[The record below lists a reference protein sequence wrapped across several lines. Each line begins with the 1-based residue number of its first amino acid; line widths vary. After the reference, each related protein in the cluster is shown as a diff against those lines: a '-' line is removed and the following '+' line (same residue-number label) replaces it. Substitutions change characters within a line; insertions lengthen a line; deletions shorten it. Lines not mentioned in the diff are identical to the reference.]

1 MSDLGSIPSAGCLAC
16 YVACQ
21 TQKHYRIM
29 AFKNCTKCGASV
41 PTGSTTCPQCGNPM
55 GQNKNNPK
63 RKMWTII
70 IAAAVVVVG
79 LCCVLILTLSKGCAK
94 KAPSI
99 DLDPA
104 RSGQSDT
111 TGVESEIDEN
121 LVQLTPE
128 FIEAIQKYDG
138 LSLFSE
144 GYAAVCKNGKW
155 GYIDKTGQE
164 VIPCKYT
171 WANTFHEGL
180 ASVRISFDSGY
191 GFIDTTGRE
200 VIRHRREIAVPG
212 EFSEGLVVVKNEFN
226 DHFFV
231 LDREGRKVF
240 QGTYGEGNYAPYTSL
255 GMMPYVYPAYIEKF
269 IDGKLYIPKGESGY
283 NVYDTKGNKVKEV
296 SDSEMEQITKR
307 ATAGQA
313 QTFTHTLYTDKM
325 YGGMGEIVLWGVKDA
340 NGKIIVP
347 AEYDK
352 ASIYFEPEKIDLTD
366 GVIPV
371 VLIEYSGI
379 SYMGE
384 WLGICPDD
392 GSVEH
397 YGYVDLKGNDTFPK
411 GLKERCAKSRL
422 KAIELYKA
430 KAAAEEAEAEAAR
443 AVAET
448 SKAVTNALGDDV
460 AVAADE

>member
-1 MSDLGSIPSAGCLAC
+1 
-16 YVACQ
+16 
-21 TQKHYRIM
+21 M
-29 AFKNCTKCGASV
+29 ALKNCIKCGASV
-41 PTGSTTCPQCGNPM
+41 PEGSATCPQCGNPM
-55 GQNKNNPK
+55 GQNTNNPK
-63 RKMWTII
+63 RKMWTTII
-70 IAAAVVVVG
+70 VAAIVVAG
-79 LCCVLILTLSKGCAK
+79 LCCVQFFTPSKGYAK
-94 KAPSI
+94 EDPSS
-99 DLDPA
+99 DLA
-104 RSGQSDT
+104 LVRSEQSAT

-128 FIEAIQKYDG
+128 FIDAIQKYDD

-144 GYAAVCKNGKW
+144 GYAAVCKDGKW

-164 VIPCKYT
+164 VIPCQYD
-171 WANTFHEGL
+171 WANPFHEGL
-180 ASVRISFDSGY
+180 ASVLSSYGSGY

-212 EFSEGLVVVKNEFN
+212 DFSEGLVVVKNEGN

-231 LDREGRKVF
+231 LDKEGRKVF
-240 QGTYGEGNYAPYTSL
+240 QGSYGKGSYAPYSSF
-255 GMMPYVYPAYIEKF
+255 GMMPYAAPIYIEKF

-325 YGGMGEIVLWGVKDA
+325 YGGMMGEIVLWGVKDA

-352 ASIYFEPEKIDLTD
+352 ASIYFEPEKIDLTN

-411 GLKERCAKSRL
+411 GLKERCKQSRL
-422 KAIELYKA
+422 RAIERYKVKEA
-430 KAAAEEAEAEAAR
+430 KE
-443 AVAET
+443 VAEGEGEWT
-448 SKAVTNALGDDV
+448 
-460 AVAADE
+460 E

>member
-1 MSDLGSIPSAGCLAC
+1 
-16 YVACQ
+16 
-21 TQKHYRIM
+21 
-29 AFKNCTKCGASV
+29 
-41 PTGSTTCPQCGNPM
+41 M
-55 GQNKNNPK
+55 GQHENNPK
-63 RKMWTII
+63 RKMWTAI

-104 RSGQSDT
+104 RSEQSDT

-128 FIEAIQKYDG
+128 FIKAIQKYDQ

-164 VIPCKYT
+164 VIPCKYD
-171 WANTFHEGL
+171 WANPFHEGL
-180 ASVRISFDSGY
+180 ASVRFSYDSGY

-200 VIRHRREIAVPG
+200 VIRHRREIEIPG

-231 LDREGRKVF
+231 LDKEGRKVF
-240 QGTYGEGNYAPYTSL
+240 QGAYGEGHYAPYTSL
-255 GMMPYVYPAYIEKF
+255 GMIPYHAPAYVEKF
-269 IDGKLYIPKGESGY
+269 LDGKLYIPKGESGY
-283 NVYDTKGNKVKEV
+283 KVYNTKGKKIKEV
-296 SDSEMEQITKR
+296 SDSEMERITKR

-313 QTFTHTLYTDKM
+313 QTFTHTLYTGKM
-325 YGGMGEIVLWGVKDA
+325 YGTETCELYLWGVKDA

-347 AEYDK
+347 AEYDE
-352 ASIYFEPEKIDLTD
+352 ASIYIEPKEIDLTN

-371 VLIEYSGI
+371 VLVEYGELSFADRFGI
-379 SYMGE
+379 FIPGE
-384 WLGICPDD
+384 
-392 GSVEH
+392 GSKEH
-397 YGYVDLKGNDTFPK
+397 YGYVDLKGNDTFSK
-411 GLKERCAKSRL
+411 GLKERCKKSRL

-430 KAAAEEAEAEAAR
+430 TVAAEEAEAEAAR

-448 SKAVTNALGDDV
+448 SKAVTNALADDEAGP
-460 AVAADE
+460 AVDEAAQWADEY

>member
-1 MSDLGSIPSAGCLAC
+1 
-16 YVACQ
+16 
-21 TQKHYRIM
+21 M
-29 AFKNCTKCGASV
+29 ALKNCTKCGASV
-41 PTGSTTCPQCGNPM
+41 PEGSATCPQCGNPM
-55 GQNKNNPK
+55 GQNENKPK
-63 RKMWTII
+63 QKMWTAI

-79 LCCVLILTLSKGCAK
+79 VCCILLFMLSKGCTK
-94 KAPSI
+94 KADSV

-128 FIEAIQKYDG
+128 FIDAIKKYDD

-164 VIPCKYT
+164 VIPCKYA

-200 VIRHRREIAVPG
+200 VIRHRREIEVPG
-212 EFSEGLVVVKNEFN
+212 EFSEGLVVVKNENN
-226 DHFFV
+226 DRFFV
-231 LDREGRKVF
+231 LDKEGRKVF
-240 QGTYGEGNYAPYTSL
+240 QGSYGGGNYAPYTSL

-269 IDGKLYIPKGESGY
+269 IDGKLYIPKGTSGY
-283 NVYDTKGNKVKEV
+283 NVYDTKGKKIKEV
-296 SDSEMEQITKR
+296 SDSEMERITKR

-347 AEYDK
+347 AKYDK
-352 ASIYFEPEKIDLTD
+352 ASIYFEPEKIDLTN

-411 GLKERCAKSRL
+411 GLKERCKKSRL
-422 KAIELYKA
+422 RAIELYKA
-430 KAAAEEAEAEAAR
+430 TVAAEEAEAEAAR
-443 AVAET
+443 AVAEG
-448 SKAVTNALGDDV
+448 SKAVTNVLADDE
-460 AVAADE
+460 AVPAVDEAAQWADEY

>member
-1 MSDLGSIPSAGCLAC
+1 MNDLAGRPSAESPARC
-16 YVACQ
+16 VACQ
-21 TQKHYRIM
+21 TQKHYSVM
-29 AFKNCTKCGASV
+29 ALKNCTKCGASV
-41 PTGSTTCPQCGNPM
+41 PEGSATCPQCGNPM
-55 GQNKNNPK
+55 GQNENNPK
-63 RKMWTII
+63 RKMWTTII
-70 IAAAVVVVG
+70 VAAIVVAG
-79 LCCVLILTLSKGCAK
+79 LCCVQFFTPSKGYAK
-94 KAPSI
+94 EDPSS
-99 DLDPA
+99 DLGLV
-104 RSGQSDT
+104 RSEQSNKI
-111 TGVESEIDEN
+111 GPKNKN

-128 FIEAIQKYDG
+128 FIEAIQKYDQ

-155 GYIDKTGQE
+155 GYIDKAGQE
-164 VIPCKYT
+164 VIPCQYD
-171 WANTFHEGL
+171 WANPFHEGL
-180 ASVRISFDSGY
+180 ASVLSSFDSGY

-212 EFSEGLVVVKNEFN
+212 DFSEGLVVVKNEGN

-231 LDREGRKVF
+231 LDKEGRKVF
-240 QGTYGEGNYAPYTSL
+240 QGSYGKGSYAPYSSF
-255 GMMPYVYPAYIEKF
+255 GMMPYAAPIYIEKF

-283 NVYDTKGNKVKEV
+283 NVYDTKGNQVKEV
-296 SDSEMEQITKR
+296 SDSEMDQITKR

-325 YGGMGEIVLWGVKDA
+325 YGGMMGEIVLWGVKDA

-352 ASIYFEPEKIDLTD
+352 ASIYFEPEKIDLTN

-422 KAIELYKA
+422 KAIERYKVQEA
-430 KAAAEEAEAEAAR
+430 KEV
-443 AVAET
+443 AVAEDAM
-448 SKAVTNALGDDV
+448 KAAED
-460 AVAADE
+460 AARWVDED

>member
-1 MSDLGSIPSAGCLAC
+1 
-16 YVACQ
+16 
-21 TQKHYRIM
+21 M
-29 AFKNCTKCGASV
+29 ALKNCTKCGASV
-41 PTGSTTCPQCGNPM
+41 PEGSATCPQCGNPM
-55 GQNKNNPK
+55 AQNTNNPK

-79 LCCVLILTLSKGCAK
+79 LCCVLILTLSKGCTK
-94 KAPSI
+94 KAPSV

-128 FIEAIQKYDG
+128 FIDAIKKYDQ

-164 VIPCKYT
+164 VIPCKYD
-171 WANTFHEGL
+171 WANPFHEGL
-180 ASVRISFDSGY
+180 ASVRISYDSGY

-200 VIRHRREIAVPG
+200 VIRHRREIEVPG

-226 DHFFV
+226 NHFFV

-240 QGTYGEGNYAPYTSL
+240 QGAYGEGHYTPYGSF
-255 GMMPYVYPAYIEKF
+255 GMMPFVYPAYIEKF

-283 NVYDTKGNKVKEV
+283 KVYNTKGKKIKEV
-296 SDSEMEQITKR
+296 SDSEMERITKR

-313 QTFTHTLYTDKM
+313 QTFTHTLYTGKM
-325 YGGMGEIVLWGVKDA
+325 YGIETAELYLWGVKDA
-340 NGKIIVP
+340 NGKIIIP
-347 AEYDK
+347 AEYDQ
-352 ASIYFEPEKIDLTD
+352 ASIYLWPKEIDLTN

-371 VLIEYSGI
+371 VLTEY
-379 SYMGE
+379 GE
-384 WLGICPDD
+384 LSFLQRQAIFVPGE
-392 GSVEH
+392 GSKEH

-411 GLKERCAKSRL
+411 GLKERCKKSRL
-422 KAIELYKA
+422 RAIERYKVQE
-430 KAAAEEAEAEAAR
+430 AAEEAEAEAAR

-460 AVAADE
+460 AVPAADETESWADEY

>member
-1 MSDLGSIPSAGCLAC
+1 
-16 YVACQ
+16 
-21 TQKHYRIM
+21 M
-29 AFKNCTKCGASV
+29 ALKNCTKCGASV
-41 PTGSTTCPQCGNPM
+41 PEGSATCPQCGNPM
-55 GQNKNNPK
+55 GQNENKPK
-63 RKMWTII
+63 QKMWTAI

-79 LCCVLILTLSKGCAK
+79 VCCILLFMLSKGCAK
-94 KAPSI
+94 KAPSVN
-99 DLDPA
+99 LDPT
-104 RSGQSDT
+104 SGQSDT
-111 TGVESEIDEN
+111 TEVESVDEN

-128 FIEAIQKYDG
+128 FIEAIQQYDQ

-155 GYIDKTGQE
+155 GYIDKAGQE
-164 VIPCKYT
+164 VIPCKYD

-180 ASVRISFDSGY
+180 ASVRFSYDSGY

-212 EFSEGLVVVKNEFN
+212 DFSEGLVVVKNEGN

-231 LDREGRKVF
+231 LDKEGRKVF
-240 QGTYGEGNYAPYTSL
+240 QGSYGKGSYAPYSSF
-255 GMMPYVYPAYIEKF
+255 GMMPYAAPIYIEKF

-352 ASIYFEPEKIDLTD
+352 ASIYFEPEKIDLTN

-371 VLIEYSGI
+371 VLIEYRGI

-422 KAIELYKA
+422 KAIERYK
-430 KAAAEEAEAEAAR
+430 AEEAKEV
-443 AVAET
+443 AVAEDAM
-448 SKAVTNALGDDV
+448 KAAED
-460 AVAADE
+460 AARWVDED

>member
-1 MSDLGSIPSAGCLAC
+1 
-16 YVACQ
+16 
-21 TQKHYRIM
+21 
-29 AFKNCTKCGASV
+29 
-41 PTGSTTCPQCGNPM
+41 M
-55 GQNKNNPK
+55 GQNTNNPK

-104 RSGQSDT
+104 RSEQSDT
-111 TGVESEIDEN
+111 TGVESEVDEN

-128 FIEAIQKYDG
+128 FIEAIQKYDQ

-164 VIPCKYT
+164 VIPCKYA
-171 WANTFHEGL
+171 WANPFHEGL
-180 ASVRISFDSGY
+180 ASVRFSYDSGY

-200 VIRHRREIAVPG
+200 VIRHRREIEIPG
-212 EFSEGLVVVKNEFN
+212 EFSEGLVVVKNESN
-226 DHFFV
+226 DRFFV

-240 QGTYGEGNYAPYTSL
+240 QGAYGEGHYAPYTSL
-255 GMMPYVYPAYIEKF
+255 GMIPYHAPAYVEKF
-269 IDGKLYIPKGESGY
+269 MDGKLYIPKGESGY
-283 NVYDTKGNKVKEV
+283 KVYNTKGKKIKEV
-296 SDSEMEQITKR
+296 SDSEMERITKR

-313 QTFTHTLYTDKM
+313 QTFTHTLYTGKV
-325 YGGMGEIVLWGVKDA
+325 YGTETCELYLWGVKDA

-347 AEYDK
+347 AEYDE
-352 ASIYFEPEKIDLTD
+352 ASIYIEPKEIDLTN

-371 VLIEYSGI
+371 VLVEYGELSFADRFGI
-379 SYMGE
+379 FIPGE
-384 WLGICPDD
+384 
-392 GSVEH
+392 GSKEH
-397 YGYVDLKGNDTFPK
+397 YGYVDLKGNDTFSK
-411 GLKERCAKSRL
+411 GLKERCKKSRL

-430 KAAAEEAEAEAAR
+430 TAAAEEAEAEAAR
-443 AVAET
+443 AVAEG
-448 SKAVTNALGDDV
+448 SKAVTNALADDE
-460 AVAADE
+460 AVPAVDEAAQWADEY

>member
-1 MSDLGSIPSAGCLAC
+1 MF
-16 YVACQ
+16 
-21 TQKHYRIM
+21 
-29 AFKNCTKCGASV
+29 FKNCSKCGASV
-41 PTGSTTCPQCGNPM
+41 PSGSAACPQCGNPM
-55 GQNKNNPK
+55 RQNKNKPK
-63 RKMWTII
+63 RKMWIW
-70 IAAAVVVVG
+70 IAVIVVG
-79 LCCVLILTLSKGCAK
+79 GSCVLILTLSKSCAK
-94 KAPSI
+94 NVPSS
-99 DLDPA
+99 DLDLA
-104 RSGQSDT
+104 GFEQSDT
-111 TGVESEIDEN
+111 TGVESEINEN
-121 LVQLTPE
+121 FVQLTPE
-128 FIEAIQKYDG
+128 FIEAIQKYDQ

-155 GYIDKTGQE
+155 GYIDKAGQE
-164 VIPCKYT
+164 VIPCKYD

-180 ASVRISFDSGY
+180 ASVRFSYDSGY

-200 VIRHRREIAVPG
+200 VIRHRPEIEIPG
-212 EFSEGLVVVKNEFN
+212 EFSEGLVVVKNENN
-226 DHFFV
+226 DRFFV
-231 LDREGRKVF
+231 LDKEGRKVF
-240 QGTYGEGNYAPYTSL
+240 QGSYGKGSYAPYSSF
-255 GMMPYVYPAYIEKF
+255 GMMPYAAPIYIEKF

-307 ATAGQA
+307 TTAGQA

-325 YGGMGEIVLWGVKDA
+325 YGEMGEIVLWGVKDA

-352 ASIYFEPEKIDLTD
+352 ASIYFEPEKIDLTN

-411 GLKERCAKSRL
+411 GLKERCRKSRL
-422 KAIELYKA
+422 RAIELYKA

-448 SKAVTNALGDDV
+448 SKAVTNALGDDEPV
-460 AVAADE
+460 PAVDEAAPWADEY

>member
-1 MSDLGSIPSAGCLAC
+1 MNDLAGRPSAESPARC
-16 YVACQ
+16 VACQ
-21 TQKHYRIM
+21 TQKHYSVM
-29 AFKNCTKCGASV
+29 ALKNCTKCGASV
-41 PTGSTTCPQCGNPM
+41 PEGSATCPQCGNPM
-55 GQNKNNPK
+55 GQNENKPK
-63 RKMWTII
+63 QKMWTAI

-79 LCCVLILTLSKGCAK
+79 VCCILLFMLSKGCAK
-94 KAPSI
+94 KAPSVN
-99 DLDPA
+99 LDPT
-104 RSGQSDT
+104 SGQSDT
-111 TGVESEIDEN
+111 TEVESVDEN

-128 FIEAIQKYDG
+128 FIEAIQQYDQ

-155 GYIDKTGQE
+155 GYIDKAGQE
-164 VIPCKYT
+164 VIPCKYD

-180 ASVRISFDSGY
+180 ASVRFSYDSGY

-212 EFSEGLVVVKNEFN
+212 DFSEGLVVVKNEGN

-231 LDREGRKVF
+231 LDKEGRKVF
-240 QGTYGEGNYAPYTSL
+240 QGSYGKGSYAPYSSF
-255 GMMPYVYPAYIEKF
+255 GMMPYAAPIYIEKF

-352 ASIYFEPEKIDLTD
+352 ASIYFEPEKIDLTN

-422 KAIELYKA
+422 KAIERYK
-430 KAAAEEAEAEAAR
+430 AEEAKEV
-443 AVAET
+443 AVAEDAM
-448 SKAVTNALGDDV
+448 KAAED
-460 AVAADE
+460 AARWVDED

>member
-1 MSDLGSIPSAGCLAC
+1 
-16 YVACQ
+16 
-21 TQKHYRIM
+21 M
-29 AFKNCTKCGASV
+29 ALKNCTKCGASV
-41 PTGSTTCPQCGNPM
+41 PEGSATCPQCGNPM
-55 GQNKNNPK
+55 GQNTNNPK

-104 RSGQSDT
+104 RSEQSDT
-111 TGVESEIDEN
+111 TGVESEVDEN

-128 FIEAIQKYDG
+128 FIEAIQKYDQ

-164 VIPCKYT
+164 VIPCKYA
-171 WANTFHEGL
+171 WANPFHEGL
-180 ASVRISFDSGY
+180 ASVRISYDSGY

-200 VIRHRREIAVPG
+200 VIRHRREIEIPG
-212 EFSEGLVVVKNEFN
+212 EFSEGLVVVKNESN
-226 DHFFV
+226 DRFFV

-240 QGTYGEGNYAPYTSL
+240 QGAYGEGHYAPYTSL
-255 GMMPYVYPAYIEKF
+255 GMIPYHAPAYVEKF
-269 IDGKLYIPKGESGY
+269 MDGKLYIPKGESGY
-283 NVYDTKGNKVKEV
+283 KVYNTKGKKIKEV
-296 SDSEMEQITKR
+296 SDSEMERITKR

-313 QTFTHTLYTDKM
+313 QTFTHTLYTGKV
-325 YGGMGEIVLWGVKDA
+325 YGTETCELYLWGVKDA

-347 AEYDK
+347 AEYDE
-352 ASIYFEPEKIDLTD
+352 ASIYIEPKEIDLTN

-371 VLIEYSGI
+371 VLVEYGELSFADRFGI
-379 SYMGE
+379 FIPGE
-384 WLGICPDD
+384 
-392 GSVEH
+392 GSKEH
-397 YGYVDLKGNDTFPK
+397 YGYVDLKGNDTFSK
-411 GLKERCAKSRL
+411 GLKERCKKSRL

-430 KAAAEEAEAEAAR
+430 TAAAEEAEAEAAR
-443 AVAET
+443 AVAEG
-448 SKAVTNALGDDV
+448 SKAVTNALADDE
-460 AVAADE
+460 AVPAVDEAAQWADEY

>member
-1 MSDLGSIPSAGCLAC
+1 
-16 YVACQ
+16 
-21 TQKHYRIM
+21 
-29 AFKNCTKCGASV
+29 
-41 PTGSTTCPQCGNPM
+41 
-55 GQNKNNPK
+55 
-63 RKMWTII
+63 MWIW
-70 IAAAVVVVG
+70 IAVIVVG
-79 LCCVLILTLSKGCAK
+79 GSCVLILTLSKSCAK
-94 KAPSI
+94 NVPSS
-99 DLDPA
+99 DLDLA
-104 RSGQSDT
+104 GFEQSDT
-111 TGVESEIDEN
+111 TGVESEINEN
-121 LVQLTPE
+121 FVQLTPE
-128 FIEAIQKYDG
+128 FIEAIQKYDQ

-155 GYIDKTGQE
+155 GYIDKTGRE
-164 VIPCKYT
+164 VIPCKYD
-171 WANTFHEGL
+171 WANPFHEGL
-180 ASVRISFDSGY
+180 ASVRFSYDSGW
-191 GFIDTTGRE
+191 GFIDTLGHE

-212 EFSEGLVVVKNEFN
+212 DFSEGLVVVKNEGN

-231 LDREGRKVF
+231 LDKEGRKVF
-240 QGTYGEGNYAPYTSL
+240 QGAYGDGHYAPYTSF
-255 GMMPYVYPAYIEKF
+255 GMMPYSAPAYIEKF

-283 NVYDTKGNKVKEV
+283 NVYNTKGKKIQEV

-307 ATAGQA
+307 AYAGQA

-325 YGGMGEIVLWGVKDA
+325 YGGMMGEIVLWGVKDA

-352 ASIYFEPEKIDLTD
+352 ASIYFEPKEIDLSN

-379 SYMGE
+379 SYMSE

-392 GSVEH
+392 GRVEH

-448 SKAVTNALGDDV
+448 SKAVTNALGDDEPV
-460 AVAADE
+460 PAVDEAAPWADEY

>member
-1 MSDLGSIPSAGCLAC
+1 
-16 YVACQ
+16 
-21 TQKHYRIM
+21 
-29 AFKNCTKCGASV
+29 
-41 PTGSTTCPQCGNPM
+41 M
-55 GQNKNNPK
+55 GQNENNPK
-63 RKMWTII
+63 RKMWTAI
-70 IAAAVVVVG
+70 IAVAIVVVG
-79 LCCVLILTLSKGCAK
+79 LCCALILMLSKGCAM
-94 KAPSI
+94 KAGSSDWSI
-99 DLDPA
+99 A

-111 TGVESEIDEN
+111 TDLESEMNEN

-128 FIEAIQKYDG
+128 FIEAVQKYDQ

-155 GYIDKTGQE
+155 GYIDKTGRE
-164 VIPCKYT
+164 VIPCKYD
-171 WANTFHEGL
+171 WANPFHEGL
-180 ASVRISFDSGY
+180 ASVRFSYDSGY

-212 EFSEGLVVVKNEFN
+212 DFSEGLVVVKNEGN

-231 LDREGRKVF
+231 LDKEGRKVF
-240 QGTYGEGNYAPYTSL
+240 QGSYGKGSYAPYSSF
-255 GMMPYVYPAYIEKF
+255 GMMPYAAPIYIEKF

-307 ATAGQA
+307 TTAGQA

-352 ASIYFEPEKIDLTD
+352 ASIYFEPGKIDLTN
-366 GVIPV
+366 GAIPV

-422 KAIELYKA
+422 RAIELYKA
-430 KAAAEEAEAEAAR
+430 QEAKEVAEAEAAR
-443 AVAET
+443 AVAEG
-448 SKAVTNALGDDV
+448 SKAVTNALADDEAEV
-460 AVAADE
+460 AVEAVDEVDSWVGENW

>member
-1 MSDLGSIPSAGCLAC
+1 
-16 YVACQ
+16 
-21 TQKHYRIM
+21 
-29 AFKNCTKCGASV
+29 
-41 PTGSTTCPQCGNPM
+41 M
-55 GQNKNNPK
+55 GQHENNPK
-63 RKMWTII
+63 RKMWTAI

-104 RSGQSDT
+104 RSEQSDT

-128 FIEAIQKYDG
+128 FIKAIQKYDQ

-164 VIPCKYT
+164 VIPCKYA
-171 WANTFHEGL
+171 WANPFHEGL
-180 ASVRISFDSGY
+180 ASVRFSYDSGY

-200 VIRHRREIAVPG
+200 VIRHRREIEIPG
-212 EFSEGLVVVKNEFN
+212 EFSEGLVVVKNESN
-226 DHFFV
+226 DRFFV

-240 QGTYGEGNYAPYTSL
+240 QGAYGEGHYAPYTSL
-255 GMMPYVYPAYIEKF
+255 GMIPYHAPAYVEKF
-269 IDGKLYIPKGESGY
+269 LDGKLYIPKGESGY
-283 NVYDTKGNKVKEV
+283 KVYNTKGKKIKEV
-296 SDSEMEQITKR
+296 SDSEMERITKR

-313 QTFTHTLYTDKM
+313 QTFTHTLYTGKV
-325 YGGMGEIVLWGVKDA
+325 YGTETCELYLWGVKDA

-347 AEYDK
+347 AEYDE
-352 ASIYFEPEKIDLTD
+352 ASIYIEPKEIDLTN

-371 VLIEYSGI
+371 VLVEYGKLSFADRFGI
-379 SYMGE
+379 FIPGE
-384 WLGICPDD
+384 
-392 GSVEH
+392 GSKEH
-397 YGYVDLKGNDTFPK
+397 YGYVDLKGNDTFSK
-411 GLKERCAKSRL
+411 GLKERCKQSRL

-430 KAAAEEAEAEAAR
+430 KVAAEEAEAEAAR
-443 AVAET
+443 AVAEG
-448 SKAVTNALGDDV
+448 SKAVTNALADDE
-460 AVAADE
+460 AVPAVDEAAQWADEY

>member
-1 MSDLGSIPSAGCLAC
+1 M
-16 YVACQ
+16 CQ
-21 TQKHYRIM
+21 
-29 AFKNCTKCGASV
+29 NE
-41 PTGSTTCPQCGNPM
+41 
-55 GQNKNNPK
+55 NKPK
-63 RKMWTII
+63 QKMWTAI

-79 LCCVLILTLSKGCAK
+79 VCCILLFMLSKGCAK
-94 KAPSI
+94 KAPSVN
-99 DLDPA
+99 LDPT
-104 RSGQSDT
+104 SGQSDT
-111 TGVESEIDEN
+111 TEVESVDEN

-128 FIEAIQKYDG
+128 FIEAIQKYDQ

-155 GYIDKTGQE
+155 GYIDKAGQE
-164 VIPCKYT
+164 VIPCKYD

-180 ASVRISFDSGY
+180 ASVRFSYDSGY

-212 EFSEGLVVVKNEFN
+212 DFSEGLVVVKNEGN

-231 LDREGRKVF
+231 LDKEGRKVF
-240 QGTYGEGNYAPYTSL
+240 QGSYGKGSYAPYSSF
-255 GMMPYVYPAYIEKF
+255 GMMPYAAPIYIEKF

-352 ASIYFEPEKIDLTD
+352 ASIYFEPEKIDLTN

-397 YGYVDLKGNDTFPK
+397 YGYVDLKGHDTFPK
-411 GLKERCAKSRL
+411 GLKERCKQSRL
-422 KAIELYKA
+422 RAIERYKVQEA
-430 KAAAEEAEAEAAR
+430 KEV
-443 AVAET
+443 AVAEDAM
-448 SKAVTNALGDDV
+448 KAAED
-460 AVAADE
+460 AARWVDED

>member
-1 MSDLGSIPSAGCLAC
+1 
-16 YVACQ
+16 
-21 TQKHYRIM
+21 M
-29 AFKNCTKCGASV
+29 ALKNCTKCGASV
-41 PTGSTTCPQCGNPM
+41 PEGSATCPQCGNPM
-55 GQNKNNPK
+55 GQNENNPK
-63 RKMWTII
+63 RKMWTTII
-70 IAAAVVVVG
+70 VAAIVVAG
-79 LCCVLILTLSKGCAK
+79 LCCVQFFTPSKGYAK
-94 KAPSI
+94 EDPSS
-99 DLDPA
+99 DLGLV
-104 RSGQSDT
+104 RSEQSNKI
-111 TGVESEIDEN
+111 GPKNKN

-128 FIEAIQKYDG
+128 FIEAIQKYDQ

-155 GYIDKTGQE
+155 GYIDKAGQE
-164 VIPCKYT
+164 VIPCQYD
-171 WANTFHEGL
+171 WANPFHEGL
-180 ASVRISFDSGY
+180 ASVLSSFDSGY

-212 EFSEGLVVVKNEFN
+212 DFSEGLVVVKNEGN

-231 LDREGRKVF
+231 LDKEGRKVF
-240 QGTYGEGNYAPYTSL
+240 QGSYGKGSYAPYSSF
-255 GMMPYVYPAYIEKF
+255 GMMPYAAPIYIEKF

-283 NVYDTKGNKVKEV
+283 NVYDTKGNQVKEV
-296 SDSEMEQITKR
+296 SDSEMDQITKR

-325 YGGMGEIVLWGVKDA
+325 YGGMMGEIVLWGVKDA

-352 ASIYFEPEKIDLTD
+352 ASIYFEPEKIDLTN

-422 KAIELYKA
+422 KAIERYKVQEA
-430 KAAAEEAEAEAAR
+430 KEV
-443 AVAET
+443 AVAEDAM
-448 SKAVTNALGDDV
+448 KAAED
-460 AVAADE
+460 AARWVDED

>member
-1 MSDLGSIPSAGCLAC
+1 
-16 YVACQ
+16 
-21 TQKHYRIM
+21 M
-29 AFKNCTKCGASV
+29 AFNKNCTKCGASV
-41 PTGSTTCPQCGNPM
+41 PEDSTTCPQCGNPM

-200 VIRHRREIAVPG
+200 VIRHRREIEVPG

-283 NVYDTKGNKVKEV
+283 KVYNTKGKKIKEV
-296 SDSEMEQITKR
+296 SDSEMERITKH
-307 ATAGQA
+307 ATADQG
-313 QTFTHTLYTDKM
+313 QTFTQPLKT
-325 YGGMGEIVLWGVKDA
+325 GEIALWGVKDA

-347 AEYDK
+347 AEYDQ
-352 ASIYFEPEKIDLTD
+352 ASIYLEPKEIDLTN

-384 WLGICPDD
+384 WLGICPDE
-392 GSVEH
+392 GSKEYH
-397 YGYVDLKGNDTFPK
+397 GYVDLKGHDTFPK
-411 GLKERCAKSRL
+411 GLKERCKKSRL
-422 KAIELYKA
+422 RAIELYKA
-430 KAAAEEAEAEAAR
+430 KAAVADAEAEAAR

-448 SKAVTNALGDDV
+448 SKAVTNALGDDE
-460 AVAADE
+460 AVAAADVADPWVGEDW

>member
-1 MSDLGSIPSAGCLAC
+1 MNDLAGRPSAESPARC
-16 YVACQ
+16 VACQ
-21 TQKHYRIM
+21 TQKHYSVM
-29 AFKNCTKCGASV
+29 ALKNCTKCGTSV
-41 PTGSTTCPQCGNPM
+41 PEGSATCPQCGNPM
-55 GQNKNNPK
+55 GQNENNPK
-63 RKMWTII
+63 RKMWTTI

-79 LCCVLILTLSKGCAK
+79 VCCVQVFTPSKGYAK
-94 KAPSI
+94 EDPSS
-99 DLDPA
+99 DLGLV
-104 RSGQSDT
+104 RSEQSNKI
-111 TGVESEIDEN
+111 GPKNKN

-128 FIEAIQKYDG
+128 FIEAIQKYED

-144 GYAAVCKNGKW
+144 GYAPVCKDGKW
-155 GYIDKTGQE
+155 GYIDKTGRE
-164 VIPCKYT
+164 VIPCKYD
-171 WANTFHEGL
+171 WANPFHEGL
-180 ASVRISFDSGY
+180 ASVLPSYGSGY
-191 GFIDTTGRE
+191 GFIDTLGRE

-212 EFSEGLVVVKNEFN
+212 DFSEGLVVVKNEGN

-231 LDREGRKVF
+231 LDKEGRKVF
-240 QGTYGEGNYAPYTSL
+240 QGSYGKGSYAPYSSF
-255 GMMPYVYPAYIEKF
+255 GMMPYAAPIYIEKF

-325 YGGMGEIVLWGVKDA
+325 YGGMMGEIVLWGVKDA

-347 AEYDK
+347 AKYDK
-352 ASIYFEPEKIDLTD
+352 ASIYFAPEKIDLTN

-422 KAIELYKA
+422 RAIERYKVKEA
-430 KAAAEEAEAEAAR
+430 KEV
-443 AVAET
+443 AVAEDAM
-448 SKAVTNALGDDV
+448 KAAED
-460 AVAADE
+460 AARWVDED

>member
-1 MSDLGSIPSAGCLAC
+1 
-16 YVACQ
+16 
-21 TQKHYRIM
+21 M

-41 PTGSTTCPQCGNPM
+41 PAGSTTCPQCGNPM
-55 GQNKNNPK
+55 GQSTNNPK
-63 RKMWTII
+63 RKIWMII
-70 IAAAVVVVG
+70 IVAAIVVVG
-79 LCCVLILTLSKGCAK
+79 VCCILLFMLPKGCAK
-94 KAPSI
+94 KAPSV
-99 DLDPA
+99 DLDPT
-104 RSGQSDT
+104 RSAT
-111 TGVESEIDEN
+111 TEVESVDEN

-128 FIEAIQKYDG
+128 FIEAIQKYDQ

-164 VIPCKYT
+164 VIPCKYD
-171 WANTFHEGL
+171 WANTFNEGL
-180 ASVRISFDSGY
+180 ASVRFSYDSGY

-200 VIRHRREIAVPG
+200 VIRHRPEIEIPG
-212 EFSEGLVVVKNEFN
+212 EFSEGLVVVLNENN

-231 LDREGRKVF
+231 LDREGREVF
-240 QGTYGEGNYAPYTSL
+240 QGAYGDGHYAPYTST
-255 GMMPYVYPAYIEKF
+255 GMGLYAYPAYIKKF
-269 IDGKLYIPKGESGY
+269 IDGKLYIPKGESRY

-296 SDSEMEQITKR
+296 SYNEMKQIAKR

-325 YGGMGEIVLWGVKDA
+325 YGGMMGEIVLWGVKDA

-352 ASIYFEPEKIDLTD
+352 ASIYFEPEKIDLTN

-379 SYMGE
+379 SYMSE

-448 SKAVTNALGDDV
+448 SKAVTNALGDDEPV
-460 AVAADE
+460 PAADVADPWVGEDW

>member
-1 MSDLGSIPSAGCLAC
+1 
-16 YVACQ
+16 
-21 TQKHYRIM
+21 M
-29 AFKNCTKCGASV
+29 ASKNCTKCGALV
-41 PTGSTTCPQCGNPM
+41 PAGSAVCPQCGNPM

-63 RKMWTII
+63 RKVWTTVIVVAI
-70 IAAAVVVVG
+70 VVVG
-79 LCCVLILTLSKGCAK
+79 LCCVLILTLSKSCVK
-94 KAPSI
+94 EAPSSNL
-99 DLDPA
+99 DLA
-104 RSGQSDT
+104 GIEQSDT
-111 TGVESEIDEN
+111 TSVQSEINEN
-121 LVQLTPE
+121 FVQLTPE
-128 FIEAIQKYDG
+128 FIEAIQQYDD

-144 GYAAVCKNGKW
+144 GYAAVCKDDKW
-155 GYIDKTGQE
+155 GYIDKTGRE
-164 VIPCKYT
+164 VIPCKYD
-171 WANTFHEGL
+171 WANPFHEGL
-180 ASVRISFDSGY
+180 ASVLPSYGSGF
-191 GFIDTTGRE
+191 GFIDTLGRE
-200 VIRHRREIAVPG
+200 VIRHRPEIEIPG
-212 EFSEGLVVVKNEFN
+212 EFSEDLVVIKNEKN
-226 DHFFV
+226 DRFFV
-231 LDREGRKVF
+231 LDKKGHKVF
-240 QGTYGEGNYAPYTSL
+240 QGTYGDGNYAPYGALRMT
-255 GMMPYVYPAYIEKF
+255 PFVYPAYIEKF

-283 NVYDTKGNKVKEV
+283 NVYNTKGNKIKTV

-352 ASIYFEPEKIDLTD
+352 ASIYFEPERIDLTN

-448 SKAVTNALGDDV
+448 SKAVTNALGDDEAV
-460 AVAADE
+460 AVADVADPWVGEDW

>member
-1 MSDLGSIPSAGCLAC
+1 
-16 YVACQ
+16 
-21 TQKHYRIM
+21 
-29 AFKNCTKCGASV
+29 
-41 PTGSTTCPQCGNPM
+41 M
-55 GQNKNNPK
+55 GQNTNNPK

-128 FIEAIQKYDG
+128 FIEAIQKYDQ

-164 VIPCKYT
+164 VIPCKYD
-171 WANTFHEGL
+171 WANPFHEGL
-180 ASVRISFDSGY
+180 ASVEIFYGSGY

-200 VIRHRREIAVPG
+200 VIRHRREIEMPG
-212 EFSEGLVVVKNEFN
+212 EFSEGLVVVKNENN
-226 DHFFV
+226 DRFFV
-231 LDREGRKVF
+231 LDKKGRKVF
-240 QGTYGEGNYAPYTSL
+240 QGEYGGGLYPPYSSF
-255 GMMPYVYPAYIEKF
+255 GMMPYGAPAYIEKF

-283 NVYDTKGNKVKEV
+283 KVYDTKGNKVKNV
-296 SDSEMEQITKR
+296 SDSEMKQIEKR

-313 QTFTHTLYTDKM
+313 QTFTHTLFTGKV
-325 YGGMGEIVLWGVKDA
+325 YGSETCELYLWGVKDA

-347 AEYDK
+347 AEYDQ
-352 ASIYFEPEKIDLTD
+352 ASIYLEPKEIDLSN

-392 GSVEH
+392 GSKEH

-411 GLKERCAKSRL
+411 GLKERCKKSRQR
-422 KAIELYKA
+422 AIELYKA
-430 KAAAEEAEAEAAR
+430 TEAAEEAEAEATR
-443 AVAET
+443 AVAEA
-448 SKAVTNALGDDV
+448 SKAVTNALADDE
-460 AVAADE
+460 AVEAVEE